1 MTVNVVFLDYL
12 CCHNLLLLCYSSVC
26 CYIIAPLFICVILR
40 LVTIKSVINL
50 CKKIFTRK
58 SIETQEPTK
67 GFTPESSEKLSAS
80 TSNNHKNSSSAVA
93 SFDNPR
99 VLTRDQHPVSR
110 QLLSPSALK
119 VLYRLNKSGF
129 DAYLVGGGVRDIL
142 LGLKPKDFDIAT
154 NATPEEIKGLFR
166 NCRLIGR
173 RFRLA
178 HIVFGREII
187 EVATFR
193 GHHDNGAKQ
202 TQEQKKTSKQSD
214 EGMLLRD
221 NIYGTIEEDA
231 ERRDF
236 TINALY
242 YSTKDFKVF
251 DFANGVKDVED
262 RVIRLIGDP
271 ETRYREDPVRMLRA
285 IRFATKLDMDI
296 AEGTRASI
304 KELSSLMA
312 NIPAARMFEEF
323 LKMFIS
329 GKAIANFEQLRQYNL
344 FGYFFPV
351 VDQALNA
358 NTTTDAEQIQQE
370 RLLALITLSMR
381 NTDKRINNDQRVTP
395 AFLFAAMLWYP
406 LQRYISQINATQ
418 QLAPQDAFFAALSEI
433 MPEQQRSIA
442 IPKRFQGVM
451 KDIWILQ
458 DKLARREGKRAFKT
472 FEHPKFRAGYDFLLL
487 RAEIEQSDE
496 LKALAQW
503 WTDFQDVS
511 NDARVQMIKSIKSPS
526 GSKRRSPRKRRKPA
540 KNTSNTHNT
549 E

>member
-1 MTVNVVFLDYL
+1 M
-12 CCHNLLLLCYSSVC
+12 
-26 CYIIAPLFICVILR
+26 
-40 LVTIKSVINL
+40 
-50 CKKIFTRK
+50 
-58 SIETQEPTK
+58 
-67 GFTPESSEKLSAS
+67 
-80 TSNNHKNSSSAVA
+80 
-93 SFDNPR
+93 
-99 VLTRDQHPVSR
+99 
-110 QLLSPSALK
+110 
-119 VLYRLNKSGF
+119 YRLNKSGY

-154 NATPEEIKGLFR
+154 NATPDEIKALFR

-193 GHHDNGAKQ
+193 GHHDNASE
-202 TQEQKKTSKQSD
+202 QEKNCNKTSKQS
-214 EGMLLRD
+214 EHGMLLRD
-221 NIYGTIEEDA
+221 NIYGTIDEDA

-242 YSTKDFKVF
+242 YSTKDFKVY
-251 DFANGVKDVED
+251 DFANGVKDIED
-262 RVIRLIGDP
+262 KVIRLIGEP
-271 ETRYREDPVRMLRA
+271 KIRYREDPVRMLRA
-285 IRFATKLDMDI
+285 IRFATKLDMEI
-296 AEGTRASI
+296 SAETSAPI

-323 LKMFIS
+323 LKLFIA
-329 GKAIANFEQLRQYNL
+329 GKAVANYKQLRSYNL
-344 FGYFFPV
+344 FTYFFPAV
-351 VDQALNA
+351 EQELNK
-358 NTTTDAEQIQQE
+358 NNQLLE
-370 RLLALITLSMR
+370 RFIMLAME
-381 NTDKRINNDQRVTP
+381 NTDKRIHNEQRVTP

-406 LQRYISQINATQ
+406 LQKYIQQVNINN

-487 RAEIEQSDE
+487 RAEIENTPE
-496 LKALAQW
+496 LIELAQW
-503 WTDFQDVS
+503 WTDFQTVS
-511 NDARVQMIKSIKSPS
+511 NDARMQMIKGIKSSP
-526 GSKRRSPRKRRKPA
+526 GGKRRSPRKRRSPA
-540 KNTSNTHNT
+540 KSSNSSNA

>member
-1 MTVNVVFLDYL
+1 M
-12 CCHNLLLLCYSSVC
+12 
-26 CYIIAPLFICVILR
+26 
-40 LVTIKSVINL
+40 
-50 CKKIFTRK
+50 
-58 SIETQEPTK
+58 
-67 GFTPESSEKLSAS
+67 
-80 TSNNHKNSSSAVA
+80 
-93 SFDNPR
+93 
-99 VLTRDQHPVSR
+99 LTRDQHPVSR

-119 VLYRLNKSGF
+119 VLYRLNKGGF

-142 LGLKPKDFDIAT
+142 LGQKPKDFDIAT

-193 GHHDNGAKQ
+193 GHHD
-202 TQEQKKTSKQSD
+202 EEDQKDKKISKQS
-214 EGMLLRD
+214 EHGMLLRD
-221 NIYGTIEEDA
+221 NIYGSIDEDA
-231 ERRDF
+231 QRRDF

-242 YSTKDFKVF
+242 YSSKDFKVY
-251 DFANGVKDVED
+251 DFANGVKDVEN

-285 IRFATKLDMDI
+285 IRFATKLDMQI
-296 AEGTRASI
+296 EAQTKAPI
-304 KELSSLMA
+304 KALSPLMA

-329 GKAIANFEQLRQYNL
+329 GKAVANYEQLREYNL
-344 FGYFFPV
+344 FRYFFPA
-351 VDQALNA
+351 VDQALDA
-358 NTTTDAEQIQQE
+358 NDELLE
-370 RLLALITLSMR
+370 RFIMLAMA

-406 LQRYISQINATQ
+406 LQKYIAQINTNNS
-418 QLAPQDAFFAALSEI
+418 LSPQDAFFAALNEV

-458 DKLARREGKRAFKT
+458 DKLARREGKKAFKT

-487 RAEIEQSDE
+487 RSEIESDNTQLAE
-496 LKALAQW
+496 LAKW

-511 NDARVQMIKSIKSPS
+511 DDAKVQMVRAIKSPNS
-526 GSKRRSPRKRRKPA
+526 GKRRSPRKRRKPVTPSA
-540 KNTSNTHNT
+540 

>member
-1 MTVNVVFLDYL
+1 
-12 CCHNLLLLCYSSVC
+12 
-26 CYIIAPLFICVILR
+26 
-40 LVTIKSVINL
+40 
-50 CKKIFTRK
+50 
-58 SIETQEPTK
+58 
-67 GFTPESSEKLSAS
+67 
-80 TSNNHKNSSSAVA
+80 
-93 SFDNPR
+93 

-119 VLYRLNKSGF
+119 VLYRLNKGGF

-142 LGLKPKDFDIAT
+142 LGQKPKDFDIAT

-193 GHHDNGAKQ
+193 GHHD
-202 TQEQKKTSKQSD
+202 EEDQKDKKISKQS
-214 EGMLLRD
+214 EHGMLLRD
-221 NIYGTIEEDA
+221 NIYGSIDEDA
-231 ERRDF
+231 QRRDF

-242 YSTKDFKVF
+242 YSSKDFKVY
-251 DFANGVKDVED
+251 DFANGVKDVEN

-285 IRFATKLDMDI
+285 IRFATKLDMQI
-296 AEGTRASI
+296 EAQTKAPI
-304 KELSSLMA
+304 KALSPLMA

-329 GKAIANFEQLRQYNL
+329 GKAVANYEQLREYNL
-344 FGYFFPV
+344 FRYFFPA
-351 VDQALNA
+351 VDQALDA
-358 NTTTDAEQIQQE
+358 NDELLE
-370 RLLALITLSMR
+370 RFIMLAMA

-406 LQRYISQINATQ
+406 LQKYIAQINTNNS
-418 QLAPQDAFFAALSEI
+418 LSPQDAFFAALNEV

-458 DKLARREGKRAFKT
+458 DKLARREGKKAFKT

-487 RAEIEQSDE
+487 RSEIESDNTQLAE
-496 LKALAQW
+496 LAKW

-511 NDARVQMIKSIKSPS
+511 DDAKVQMVRAIKSPNS
-526 GSKRRSPRKRRKPA
+526 GKRRSPRKRRKPVPPSA
-540 KNTSNTHNT
+540 

>member
-1 MTVNVVFLDYL
+1 M
-12 CCHNLLLLCYSSVC
+12 
-26 CYIIAPLFICVILR
+26 
-40 LVTIKSVINL
+40 
-50 CKKIFTRK
+50 
-58 SIETQEPTK
+58 
-67 GFTPESSEKLSAS
+67 LS
-80 TSNNHKNSSSAVA
+80 
-93 SFDNPR
+93 
-99 VLTRDQHPVSR
+99 RDQHPISR
-110 QLLSPSALK
+110 QFISSSALK
-119 VLYRLNKSGF
+119 VLYRLNKGGY

-154 NATPEEIKGLFR
+154 NATPEQIKALFR

-193 GHHDNGAKQ
+193 GHHDSASEKDQ
-202 TQEQKKTSKQSD
+202 QDKKTSKQS
-214 EGMLLRD
+214 EHGMLLRD
-221 NIYGTIEEDA
+221 NIYGSIEEDA

-242 YSTKDFKVF
+242 YSTKDFKVY

-262 RVIRLIGDP
+262 RVVRLIGDV

-285 IRFATKLDMDI
+285 IRFATKLDMEI
-296 AEGTRASI
+296 EAQTKAPI
-304 KELSSLMA
+304 KALAPLMA

-329 GKAIANFEQLRQYNL
+329 GKAVANFEQLRDYHL
-344 FGYFFPV
+344 FKFFFPV
-351 VDQALNA
+351 VDQAL
-358 NTTTDAEQIQQE
+358 DAHDEHIQ
-370 RLLALITLSMR
+370 RFIMLAMA

-406 LQRYISQINATQ
+406 LQNYIKQINTNSS
-418 QLAPQDAFFAALSEI
+418 LPPQDAFFAALNEI

-458 DKLARREGKRAFKT
+458 DKLARREGKKAFKA

-487 RAEIEQSDE
+487 RSQIESNNPKLAE
-496 LKALAQW
+496 LAKW
-503 WTDFQDVS
+503 WTDFQNVS
-511 NDARVQMIKSIKSPS
+511 PDAQLQMVKSIK
-526 GSKRRSPRKRRKPA
+526 GEQGRRRTPRKRRKPTT
-540 KNTSNTHNT
+540 TSTA

>member
-1 MTVNVVFLDYL
+1 M
-12 CCHNLLLLCYSSVC
+12 
-26 CYIIAPLFICVILR
+26 
-40 LVTIKSVINL
+40 
-50 CKKIFTRK
+50 
-58 SIETQEPTK
+58 
-67 GFTPESSEKLSAS
+67 LS
-80 TSNNHKNSSSAVA
+80 
-93 SFDNPR
+93 
-99 VLTRDQHPVSR
+99 RDQHPVSR

-119 VLYRLNKSGF
+119 VLYRLNKGGY

-154 NATPEEIKGLFR
+154 NATPEQIKALFR

-193 GHHDNGAKQ
+193 GHHDEKDQ
-202 TQEQKKTSKQSD
+202 QDKKTSKQS
-214 EGMLLRD
+214 EHGMLLRD
-221 NIYGTIEEDA
+221 NIYGSIEEDA

-242 YSTKDFKVF
+242 YSSKDFKVY

-262 RVIRLIGDP
+262 KVIRLIGDP

-285 IRFATKLDMDI
+285 IRFATKLNMEI
-296 AEGTRASI
+296 ETQTKAPI
-304 KELSSLMA
+304 KTLAPLMA

-329 GKAIANFEQLRQYNL
+329 GKAVANYTQLREYHL
-344 FGYFFPV
+344 FKFFFPA
-351 VDQALNA
+351 VDQAL
-358 NTTTDAEQIQQE
+358 DCDDDLLE
-370 RLLALITLSMR
+370 RFIMLAMT
-381 NTDKRINNDQRVTP
+381 NTDKRINNEQRVTP

-406 LQRYISQINATQ
+406 LQSYIKQINVNNS
-418 QLAPQDAFFAALSEI
+418 LAPQDAFFAALSEI
-433 MPEQQRSIA
+433 MPEQQRNIS
-442 IPKRFQGVM
+442 IPKRLQAVM

-458 DKLARREGKRAFKT
+458 EKLVRREGKKAFKT

-487 RAEIEQSDE
+487 RSEIESDNTQLAE
-496 LKALAQW
+496 LAKW

-511 NDARVQMIKSIKSPS
+511 NDAQVQMVKGIKNSHV
-526 GSKRRSPRKRRKPA
+526 SKRRTPRKRRKPITPKA
-540 KNTSNTHNT
+540 